1 MYMSLHQYIN
11 NNSNKY
17 AKGTHVCIH
26 IYIYIHICM
35 QNICVVCTCCAPTY
49 SSYASLK
56 KYERIHPS

>member
-26 IYIYIHICM
+26 IYIYTYVCRIFVLYVHAAHLLTLRM
-35 QNICVVCTCCAPTY
+35 QV
-49 SSYASLK
+49 
-56 KYERIHPS
+56 